1 MTNPVVAVPGAVT
14 VKTNEAPPLST
25 DNDERLVPRTVIG
38 VKSDTNPAV
47 NTEPVFEVIVQVKRS
62 PIRIGGAVKS
72 TQVNV
77 DVDVGLPYTV

>member
-1 MTNPVVAVPGAVT
+1 MTNPVVAIPGAVT
-14 VKTNEAPPLST
+14 VNTNEAPPLST

-38 VKSDTNPAV
+38 VKSDTNPVV